1 MVEDVQI
8 SHKITGL
15 LSEQSRVED
24 YLFWGGGTKIVN
36 EYDLCVRLTQENVLN
51 FPLYHLYKMQRPD

>member
-24 YLFWGGGTKIVN
+24 YLFWGGGGTKIVN

-51 FPLYHLYKMQRPD
+51 FPLDHL